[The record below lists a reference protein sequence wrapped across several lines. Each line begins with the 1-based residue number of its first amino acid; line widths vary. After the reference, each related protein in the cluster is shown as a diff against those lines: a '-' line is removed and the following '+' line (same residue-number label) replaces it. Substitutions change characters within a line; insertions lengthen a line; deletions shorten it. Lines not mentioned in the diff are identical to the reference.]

1 MTTII
6 VTIIPIML
14 LVPTVSPPIFL
25 LAYTR
30 LSYSLPHS
38 RELRFSSVGN
48 GGLQAREARRKEAI
62 LMTMAQRVPELE
74 APASPEA
81 REGDVTSSEEADKG
95 QAPPEQQEP
104 TQRRS
109 WLRAFFG
116 LPQ

>member
-38 RELRFSSVGN
+38 RQLRFSSVGFK
-48 GGLQAREARRKEAI
+48 QERPVAR
-62 LMTMAQRVPELE
+62 TP
-74 APASPEA
+74 
-81 REGDVTSSEEADKG
+81 SS
-95 QAPPEQQEP
+95 
-104 TQRRS
+104 
-109 WLRAFFG
+109 
-116 LPQ
+116 

>member
-30 LSYSLPHS
+30 LSYSLHHS

-48 GGLQAREARRKEAI
+48 GGLQAREGRARRW
-62 LMTMAQRVPELE
+62 V
-74 APASPEA
+74 ASIH
-81 REGDVTSSEEADKG
+81 
-95 QAPPEQQEP
+95 
-104 TQRRS
+104 
-109 WLRAFFG
+109 RAAERNCLKKDRTG
-116 LPQ
+116 L

>member
-14 LVPTVSPPIFL
+14 LDPTVSPPLSL

-48 GGLQAREARRKEAI
+48 GGLQAREGCARRWVASIHRAAEKAHSRK
-62 LMTMAQRVPELE
+62 LVV
-74 APASPEA
+74 ASPA
-81 REGDVTSSEEADKG
+81 TNIPFYSAQSSVTPCSCH
-95 QAPPEQQEP
+95 
-104 TQRRS
+104 
-109 WLRAFFG
+109 L
-116 LPQ
+116 LPR